1 MRIRFHEFTP
11 CRTERRS
18 EIWAIPSLCRATPS
32 ATSEHLVEL
41 LGSSPIPRSVV
52 ASCVSFQLRPL
63 PSAGV
68 TQLHRYYEPLRHP
81 TRPGLSL
88 ASCQLIHTAITAG
101 TSRVAHGSLCHFA
114 YMPSPIPRQVRWKF
128 VRSYIP
134 STSAFPETGAG
145 RLLHH
150 YFRGLLSV
158 HLRYGLH
165 ARQVAFAT
173 LCTRGFSGLVA
184 STAALIATGW
194 SEPVPGRV
202 YPRCGPAPSRRT
214 RLARHPGG
222 SRKTSG
228 TPSRS

>member
-1 MRIRFHEFTP
+1 M
-11 CRTERRS
+11 
-18 EIWAIPSLCRATPS
+18 
-32 ATSEHLVEL
+32 V
-41 LGSSPIPRSVV
+41 
-52 ASCVSFQLRPL
+52 
-63 PSAGV
+63 
-68 TQLHRYYEPLRHP
+68 
-81 TRPGLSL
+81 
-88 ASCQLIHTAITAG
+88 
-101 TSRVAHGSLCHFA
+101 HFA

-173 LCTRGFSGLVA
+173 LCTRGFNSLVA
-184 STAALIATGW
+184 SPAALIATGW

-202 YPRCGPAPSRRT
+202 YSRCGPAPSRRT
-214 RLARHPGG
+214 RRYQSELSVLARSFATMLLGDE
-222 SRKTSG
+222 
-228 TPSRS
+228 